1 MKSLS
6 ILFADD
12 EEDIRNIVRHWLE
25 AEGHRMAGAGS
36 AREAKVLM
44 AQQTFDLVITD
55 VLMPDGDGIDLI
67 RETRR
72 LQPATPILAVSG
84 GGRYFETDDCLKVA
98 VGLGAQAAVTK
109 PFARAQF
116 LAGIAAALAPVRS
129 DASAA
134 G

>member
-12 EEDIRNIVRHWLE
+12 EPHIRSIVRHWLE
-25 AEGHRMAGAGS
+25 AEGHRMTGAGS
-36 AREAKVLM
+36 AREAQALV
-44 AQQTFDLVITD
+44 AQQKFDLVITD

-72 LQPATPILAVSG
+72 LQPGTPILAVSG

-109 PFARAQF
+109 PFARAQL
-116 LAGIAAALAPVRS
+116 LAGVAAALAPVRS
-129 DASAA
+129 DVSAA

>member
-12 EEDIRNIVRHWLE
+12 EEDIRSIVRHWLE
-25 AEGHRMAGAGS
+25 AEGHRMTGAGS
-36 AREAKVLM
+36 AREAQALI

-72 LQPATPILAVSG
+72 LQPTTPILAVSG

-116 LAGIAAALAPVRS
+116 LAGIAAAMVPLRGDVT
-129 DASAA
+129 AA